1 MNTDVEPDAA
11 MQPDIEIQPGESL
24 SQVAYVTLL
33 RQIMNRSLGGGA
45 IIQERK
51 VAAALGISRTPMRM
65 ALARLEG
72 EGYLTRLTDR
82 LLSVRIVSLPECLD
96 AIGIRKLIEPEATRL
111 ATPRIP
117 QSVVYELKSQL
128 SELMEAKEPDTS
140 MEWTF
145 DDNLHNTIAK
155 HSGNLAMVDTV
166 ARLRRTT
173 QMFEH
178 MKVPEPSSL
187 SHGGKEHLKIL
198 EAMEGGDPDKAA
210 EAMHEHLVRSCDGI
224 LGRL

>member
-1 MNTDVEPDAA
+1 MNNENQSAA
-11 MQPDIEIQPGESL
+11 DTQIGNEVRPSESL
-24 SQVAYVTLL
+24 SNVAYVTLL
-33 RQIMNRSLGGGA
+33 NQIMNRSLGGGA

-82 LLSVRIVSLPECLD
+82 LLSVKIVSLPECLD
-96 AIGIRKLIEPEATRL
+96 AIAIRQLIEPEATRL

-117 QSVVYELKSQL
+117 QSVLYELKSQL

-140 MEWTF
+140 TEWMF
-145 DDNLHNTIAK
+145 DNNLHNTIAK

-210 EAMHEHLVRSCDGI
+210 EAMHVHLVQSCDGI

>member
-1 MNTDVEPDAA
+1 MSAENRPGAD
-11 MQPDIEIQPGESL
+11 IQPGESL
-24 SQVAYVTLL
+24 SKVAYVTLL
-33 RQIMNRSLGGGA
+33 HQIIDRTLVGGA

-51 VAAALGISRTPMRM
+51 VSATLGISRTPMRM

-96 AIGIRKLIEPEATRL
+96 AIAIRKLIEPEATRL

-117 QSVVYELKSQL
+117 QSVLYELKSQL
-128 SELMEAKEPDTS
+128 SELMETKEPDTN
-140 MEWTF
+140 MEWAF
-145 DDNLHNTIAK
+145 DDNLHSTIARY
-155 HSGNLAMVDTV
+155 SGNLAMVDTV
-166 ARLRRTT
+166 ERLRRTT
-173 QMFEH
+173 QLFEH
-178 MKVPEPSSL
+178 MKVPEESSL

-198 EAMEGGDPDKAA
+198 EEMEGGDADKAA
-210 EAMHEHLVRSCDGI
+210 EAMHVHLVKSCDGI